1 MLVVQEVPRVT
12 PTWFQVTSHEK
23 QTLWDKRALYAP
35 VPEPLLDC
43 TTECS
48 SAITGHPLPA
58 PPCLIPSPLSPP
70 IQRATTLKPH
80 KALQL
85 FSHVIKSSEVI
96 LARWPFVLFWGSSTE
111 ATNVSPL
118 LGFLCRSA
126 APQRRLWCSQ
136 GSGENL
142 SSWQLSPVKG
152 TCRGKQLWAQWHLDQ
167 HSAQQHHW
175 AWRWEAILT
184 AAGEAAWD
192 GLPHRLSICS
202 VCASLTWA
210 KVGSET
216 QGCGEVR
223 GVKLCN

>member
-1 MLVVQEVPRVT
+1 MLRVT

-23 QTLWDKRALYAP
+23 QTLWDKRSLYAP
-35 VPEPLLDC
+35 VSKLLLGC

-58 PPCLIPSPLSPP
+58 PTCLIPSPLSPP

-80 KALQL
+80 KASQL
-85 FSHVIKSSEVI
+85 FSHVIKLSEVI
-96 LARWPFVLFWGSSTE
+96 LALWPFIHFWGSSTE
-111 ATNVSPL
+111 TTNMSPL

-126 APQRRLWCSQ
+126 APQRWLWCSQ

-142 SSWQLSPVKG
+142 SSWQLSLVKG
-152 TCRGKQLWAQWHLDQ
+152 VCRGRELWAQRHLDQ
-167 HSAQQHHW
+167 HSALQQCR
-175 AWRWEAILT
+175 AWRWEAILV
-184 AAGEAAWD
+184 AAGESAWD
-192 GLPHRLSICS
+192 GLPHRHS

-216 QGCGEVR
+216 QGCSEVR